1 MSEDT
6 IKEFMKRIEMFQ
18 KGFEMITQ
26 SLLTQLEKVVINTEK
41 LANNTSFMPKIV
53 ESNKEIKKMGDKL
66 QLLTDGLISR
76 LDAVGK

>member
-6 IKEFMKRIEMFQ
+6 IKEFTKRIEMFQ
-18 KGFEMITQ
+18 KGFEMIAQ
-26 SLLTQLEKVVINTEK
+26 SLQTQLEKVVVSTDK
-41 LANNTSFMPKIV
+41 LAINTSFMPKIV
-53 ESNKEIKKMGDKL
+53 ESNKEIKKMGEKL

>member
-6 IKEFMKRIEMFQ
+6 IKEFMKRIERFQ